1 MYSKT
6 LEPKIDKMFSE
17 IGANVS
23 DIVTNSPTLKIASD
37 QIITFVASETTT
49 RSKTMLTDMYA
60 AMSKKVLDSLT
71 DVAKQNRFY
80 EANLRQELF
89 DKYSFVIPSGGIGYS
104 EANRVYTSLAA
115 GAGTAI
121 IGGVLIFALSPTA
134 PIVPIALVVAASVA
148 AFFISYLKV
157 TPNRNKKNFK
167 EAIDKFLSEIK
178 LDYIRWFDEV
188 ERYFDKRVVEIKQ
201 KV

>member
-17 IGANVS
+17 MGANVS
-23 DIVTNSPTLKIASD
+23 DIITNSPTLKIASD
-37 QIITFVASETTT
+37 QIITFVVSETTT
-49 RSKTMLTDMYA
+49 RSKTMLTDMYT

-89 DKYSFVIPSGGIGYS
+89 DKYSFEIPRGGIDYS

-121 IGGVLIFALSPTA
+121 IGGVLVFALSPSA

-188 ERYFDKRVVEIKQ
+188 ERYFDKRVVEINQ